1 MALQS
6 VEAAPA
12 PKEKIPFLVREAARR
27 VPVDEYL
34 QLRFQRGWDI
44 GRDEY
49 GQIFAAADAVIGY
62 QTAKGKEPHYLT
74 DELEFSADPRVIG
87 ARLVLINVLLPTYL
101 AAKGEVIEAER
112 NRTTRQ
118 RDEYEAAGVYVGDLE
133 KVNNRLH
140 NLAADLE
147 LTKNV
152 AEAAQISLR

>member
-1 MALQS
+1 
-6 VEAAPA
+6 
-12 PKEKIPFLVREAARR
+12 
-27 VPVDEYL
+27 
-34 QLRFQRGWDI
+34 
-44 GRDEY
+44 
-49 GQIFAAADAVIGY
+49 
-62 QTAKGKEPHYLT
+62 
-74 DELEFSADPRVIG
+74 
-87 ARLVLINVLLPTYL
+87 VLLPTYL